1 MTQTIAPW
9 SPYVE
14 IEPIVSGGRRTLV
27 SAFSD
32 LVWVKNQFL
41 PHELPDIFDSPE
53 DEGENDACRHLV
65 LLDAAFLTSQLILG
79 KIASFARPL
88 GGGEV
93 VPIESAKWEVDN
105 PLPRMATG
113 TINLDHWA
121 DPQAPATHRIFVDA
135 ADFDDWLAGLAPP
148 GILSDA
154 EIDAVVDPRLRAART
169 LALRRTKPV
178 RKSKA
183 PAEETERPNAS
194 PSESSI
200 PASGGL
206 ITIKE
211 IRALTKLGRS
221 TLYRMMDDGS
231 FPAPTKIG
239 RSVRWPRAVI
249 DEWIASQGKSI
260 GSDSP

>member
-1 MTQTIAPW
+1 MNQAITPW
-9 SPYVE
+9 SPYLKA
-14 IEPIVSGGRRTLV
+14 EPISSSGRRTLV

-32 LVWVKNQFL
+32 LVLLQSRFTRD
-41 PHELPDIFDSPE
+41 ELPEIFDAPE

-65 LLDAAFLTSQLILG
+65 LLDAALLTSQLMQA

-88 GGGEV
+88 GGGEI
-93 VPIESAKWEVDN
+93 VPIASAKWEVDD

-121 DPQAPATHRIFVDA
+121 DPEAPPTHRIFVDA
-135 ADFDDWLAGLAPP
+135 ADFDDWLVGLAPL

-154 EIDAVVDPRLRAART
+154 EVEAVVDPRLRAARS
-169 LALRRTKPV
+169 LAQRRTKSV

-183 PAEETERPNAS
+183 PAEMKERPDVSLAAS
-194 PSESSI
+194 SN

-206 ITIKE
+206 ITIRE
-211 IRALTKLGRS
+211 VRELTKLGRS

-260 GSDSP
+260 GFEGA